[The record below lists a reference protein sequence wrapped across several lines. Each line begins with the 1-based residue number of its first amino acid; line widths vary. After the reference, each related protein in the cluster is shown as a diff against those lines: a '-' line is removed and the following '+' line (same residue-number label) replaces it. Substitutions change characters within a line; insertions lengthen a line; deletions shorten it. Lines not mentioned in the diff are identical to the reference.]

1 MIIFSPPVAYW
12 VGFTTICVLLLIFAL
27 RLLLP
32 WAARHKLT
40 SLVVSPQADA
50 DERKSPRRLVQYVHG
65 ENKRGAQEPVKS
77 ASSKYRTA
85 SHV

>member
-1 MIIFSPPVAYW
+1 MTIFSPPVAYW
-12 VGFTTICVLLLIFAL
+12 VGFTTICLLLLIFAL
-27 RLLLP
+27 RVFLP

-40 SLVVSPQADA
+40 SLVVSPPLDA
-50 DERKSPRRLVQYVHG
+50 DEKPPPKRLVQYVHG
-65 ENKRGAQEPVKS
+65 DNKRGAREPVKT